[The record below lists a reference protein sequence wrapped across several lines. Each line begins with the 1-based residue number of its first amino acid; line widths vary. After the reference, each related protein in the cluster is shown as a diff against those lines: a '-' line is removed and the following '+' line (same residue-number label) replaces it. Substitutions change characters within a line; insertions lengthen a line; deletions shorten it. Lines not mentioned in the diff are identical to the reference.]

1 MKELLEIVHSAKGE
15 PKILSIPKYTNKPE
29 PYGCNY
35 VKVDQ
40 GSREWHSL
48 RIGVISASKLP

>member
-40 GSREWHSL
+40 GSREWHFL